1 MKKKSNSDRRAF
13 IKSMGVLGLAG
24 AAAPIAQSCSSS
36 EKRSRSVGEITVPT
50 RPLGNT
56 GIEVPAIAVGLG
68 SMDRFFKEAYLKYA
82 LTYWDTSI
90 GYGGGKTESA
100 LGEYFANN
108 PDIRKKVFMV
118 TKSDDCHR
126 HMNEGLERFENEFNT
141 SYQRFGQV
149 ALDGYVVLHAVQQSE
164 SFLPG
169 LGDWVKKKK
178 DEGKFRFAGI
188 STHANMAEALKKASQ
203 EDWIDFVYL
212 RYNFSVMNDEKLN
225 EAIDACYDAGKGIVA
240 IKTQRNMSF
249 QAEVTL
255 DGPYETDAMEHMVTH
270 FREEG
275 YTDGQVKLKMVLD
288 DKRFSSAAVSMH
300 DIGLVAQNVAAAMD
314 RTKLSS
320 TDMEVLQK
328 YADATKHLSCQG
340 CSSICEKAM
349 PEMPYIADVMRYLVY
364 YNGHCEHSMAM
375 EEFKQLPNH
384 IKRNLKDF
392 DYTKAEKVCPNKM
405 AIGKMM
411 HEAHHLLFNKL

>member
-1 MKKKSNSDRRAF
+1 MKKKTNADRRSF
-13 IKSMGVLGLAG
+13 IKSLGVLGIAG
-24 AAAPIAQSCSSS
+24 ATAPIAQSCSSA
-36 EKRSRSVGEITVPT
+36 EKRNRNIGEIAVPT

-68 SMDRFFKEAYLKYA
+68 SMDRFFSEAFLKYG

-90 GYGGGKTESA
+90 RYGEGKTEMG
-100 LGEYFANN
+100 LGEYFAKN

-126 HMNEGLERFENEFNT
+126 HMNEGLERLENELNT
-141 SYQRFGQV
+141 SYQRFGNV
-149 ALDGYVVLHAVQQSE
+149 TLDGYVALHAVSQPE
-164 SFLPG
+164 SFMPG

-178 DEGKFRFAGI
+178 EEGKFRFAGI
-188 STHANMAEALKKASQ
+188 SAHSNMAEMLKKAAQ
-203 EDWIDFVYL
+203 QDWVDFVYL
-212 RYNFSVMNDEKLN
+212 RYNFSVMNDEELN
-225 EAIDACYDAGKGIVA
+225 DAINACYDAGKGIVA

-249 QAEVTL
+249 QAEVSL
-255 DGPYETDAMEHMVTH
+255 EGPYETDALENMVAH

-275 YTDGQVKLKMVLD
+275 YTDGQGKLKMVLD

-300 DIGLVAQNVAAAMD
+300 DIGLVAQNVAVAMD

-320 TDMEVLQK
+320 TDMEVLKK

-349 PEMPYIADVMRYLVY
+349 PEMPFIADVMRYLVY
-364 YNGHCEHSMAM
+364 YQGHCDHSMAF
-375 EEFKQLPNH
+375 EEYKRLPGH
-384 IKRNLKDF
+384 IRRNLKAF
-392 DYTKAEKVCPNKM
+392 DYSKAEKVCPNKM
-405 AIGKMM
+405 AIGEMM
-411 HEAHHLLFNKL
+411 HEAHNLFA